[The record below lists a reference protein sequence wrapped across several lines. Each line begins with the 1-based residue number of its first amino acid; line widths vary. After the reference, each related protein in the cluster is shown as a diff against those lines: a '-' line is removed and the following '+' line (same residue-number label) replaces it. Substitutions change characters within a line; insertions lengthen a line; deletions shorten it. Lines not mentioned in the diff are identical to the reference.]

1 MANKKV
7 SDSALREAI
16 KANPTG
22 TYTAIAKAVGLATGG
37 YTYRRIDK
45 IRAELNGVKS
55 TEPALAFSDIKENDR
70 LLRSGKRLVVVTTDP
85 SYIRVR
91 RMDGSTETISRKDF
105 SEHAAE
111 YTRVPTGDPQGGP
124 VTTYYIEPG
133 TEPGKD
139 APTELTREERTEMEG
154 ILEGLK
160 EEIEPKKPLFEP
172 VDYIDPEW
180 GVTEPEEPMDEI
192 TIPIKL
198 VAGNRPY
205 LDRISHLLDIMAP
218 ECRKTPLLKM
228 DVMTIAISMLNRGF
242 DEEVRNEQDQGNR
255 SVERTHQAR

>member
-1 MANKKV
+1 MARKPRTTV
-7 SDSALREAI
+7 TDDQIVELI
-16 KANPTG
+16 KSNPTMSNR
-22 TYTAIAKAVGLATGG
+22 AIAMELGMSVSGPTNTRIKQLRATINGEAPIG
-37 YTYRRIDK
+37 PT
-45 IRAELNGVKS
+45 LN
-55 TEPALAFSDIKENDR
+55 FSDIRVNDR
-70 LLRSGKRLVVVTTDP
+70 LLRAGKRLVVVSAEE

-91 RMDGSTETISRKDF
+91 RMDGSAESISRKDF
-105 SEHAAE
+105 SQRAAE
-111 YTRVPTGDPQGGP
+111 YTKVPFGDSQGGP
-124 VTTYYIEPG
+124 VTTYHIPPG

-139 APTELTREERTEMEG
+139 APTELTEGERTEMEG

-205 LDRISHLLDIMAP
+205 LDRISHLLDIVLPDCTANMVDDTVDLA
-218 ECRKTPLLKM
+218 
-228 DVMTIAISMLNRGF
+228 VAMLVNGIR
-242 DEEVRNEQDQGNR
+242 EE
-255 SVERTHQAR
+255 ARHAQ

>member
-1 MANKKV
+1 MADKKV
-7 SDSALREAI
+7 PDSALREAI

-45 IRAELNGVKS
+45 IRAEINGVKS
-55 TEPALAFSDIKENDR
+55 TEPTLSFSDIRENDR
-70 LLRSGKRLVVVTTDP
+70 LLRAGKRLVVVTTDP

-91 RMDGSTETISRKDF
+91 RMDGSTESISRKDF

-111 YTRVPTGDPQGGP
+111 YTRVPVGDPQGGP
-124 VTTYYIEPG
+124 VTTYHIEPG
-133 TEPGKD
+133 TEPGKE
-139 APTELTREERTEMEG
+139 APTELTREERAEMEG

-180 GVTEPEEPMDEI
+180 GVTEQ
-192 TIPIKL
+192 T
-198 VAGNRPY
+198 AGRDY
-205 LDRISHLLDIMAP
+205 LDRINDLLDIMAP
-218 ECRKTPLLKM
+218 ECRANPLLRM
-228 DVMTIAISMLNRGF
+228 DVITIAISMLERGF
-242 DEEVRNEQDQGNR
+242 EEEIT
-255 SVERTHQAR
+255 E